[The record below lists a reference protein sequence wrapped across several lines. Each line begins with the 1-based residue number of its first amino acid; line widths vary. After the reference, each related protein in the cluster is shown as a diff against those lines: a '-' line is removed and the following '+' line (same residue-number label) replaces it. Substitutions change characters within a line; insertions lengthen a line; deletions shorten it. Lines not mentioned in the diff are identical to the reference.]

1 MIPVERGGLS
11 RNSPDYAEMIAE
23 VFVETVR
30 KSVEEAM
37 CCGHDNEEITPSLME
52 CLQYVYLHGTSPVR
66 SIAWGLDIS
75 LSAASQLV
83 DRLVKKDF
91 ATRKEN
97 DEDRRSMEVGLTD
110 SGREVVEEMR
120 KRRSD
125 WFASIVRAMPPTKRR
140 AFLEGLEAFLKV
152 ALALEGDIDRA
163 CVRCGVQHTPG
174 CVVSKVK
181 SERSRNDEP
190 GL

>member
-1 MIPVERGGLS
+1 
-11 RNSPDYAEMIAE
+11 MIAQ
-23 VFVETVR
+23 VFVETIR
-30 KSVEEAM
+30 KSAEEAM
-37 CCGHDNEEITPSLME
+37 CRGHDSEEITPSLME

-83 DRLVKKDF
+83 DRLVKKGF
-91 ATRKEN
+91 ATRGAN
-97 DEDRRSMEVGLTD
+97 DEDRRLIEVSLTG
-110 SGREVVEEMR
+110 SGQESVEEMR

-125 WFASIVRAMPPTKRR
+125 WFASIVRAMPLAKRR
-140 AFLEGLEAFLKV
+140 AFLQGLEGFLRV
-152 ALALEGDIDRA
+152 ALALESNIDRA

-181 SERSRNDEP
+181 SKRSRNDEP